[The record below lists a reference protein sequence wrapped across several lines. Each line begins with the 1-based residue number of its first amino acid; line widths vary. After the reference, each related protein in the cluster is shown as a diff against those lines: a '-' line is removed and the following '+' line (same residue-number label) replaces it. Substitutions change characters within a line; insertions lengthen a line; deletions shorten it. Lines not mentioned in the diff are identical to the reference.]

1 MGQAIGVDPS
11 PEAVRFCEARGL
23 DSVHRAGLEELPF
36 ENSSFDLIAS
46 TDVLEHIAAEQE
58 ALAELRRVAAPGG
71 ALLLTVPA
79 YMWLWTQE
87 DVNLHH
93 QRRYTKRRLL
103 NALGKA
109 GWEPRIATYFNSI
122 LLPAIAAVRL
132 LPEGSGEKKADF
144 ERTPAFL
151 DGPLSLPMRAEAQ
164 LIRRGV
170 SLPAGVS
177 IGVVC
182 RNPA

>member
-1 MGQAIGVDPS
+1 MGEASGVDPS
-11 PEAVRFCEARGL
+11 SEAVQFCKTRGF

-36 ENSSFDLIAS
+36 EDSSFDLIAA

-58 ALAELRRVAAPGG
+58 ALIELRRVVTPGG

-103 NALGKA
+103 NVLRDA
-109 GWEPRIATYFNSI
+109 GWEPQIATYFNSL
-122 LLPAIAAVRL
+122 LLPPIAAVRL
-132 LPEGSGEKKADF
+132 LPERSGEKKADF

-151 DGPLSLPMRAEAQ
+151 DGPLTLPMRAEAR
-164 LIRRGV
+164 LIRWGV
-170 SLPAGVS
+170 SFPAGVS
-177 IGVVC
+177 IGVVS
-182 RNPA
+182 RKAA